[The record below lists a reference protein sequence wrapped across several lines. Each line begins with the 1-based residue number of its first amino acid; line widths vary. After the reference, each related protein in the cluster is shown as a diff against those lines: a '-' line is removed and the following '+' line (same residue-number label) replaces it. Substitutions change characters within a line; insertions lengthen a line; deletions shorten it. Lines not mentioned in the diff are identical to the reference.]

1 MLVIK
6 IFCRIRIH
14 WIYWIDIYIYNQDF
28 DPNTILIEVGGQYNY
43 IAEVNN
49 TLRVFA
55 DVLYEYF
62 EEQKWKRKEIGS
74 YVYCLFYL

>member
-1 MLVIK
+1 MANKLNDKIK
-6 IFCRIRIH
+6 EFNSELSRGVMQK
-14 WIYWIDIYIYNQDF
+14 DNSGANGIYNQDF

-62 EEQKWKRKEIGS
+62 EEQK
-74 YVYCLFYL
+74 